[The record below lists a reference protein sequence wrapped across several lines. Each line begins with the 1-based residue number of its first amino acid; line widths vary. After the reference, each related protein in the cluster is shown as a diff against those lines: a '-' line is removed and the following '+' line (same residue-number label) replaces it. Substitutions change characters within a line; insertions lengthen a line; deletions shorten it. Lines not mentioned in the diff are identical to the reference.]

1 MGRGAKGVVV
11 VVVVVEASEV
21 FQFFLAKWDTRPY
34 RAISSACKYKGIR
47 GRDSEHL

>member
-1 MGRGAKGVVV
+1 MGRGAKGV

-34 RAISSACKYKGIR
+34 RAISSAYKYKGIR